1 MRRLEVCVS
10 KQGDLAVKEFSMFE
24 QALRVAGGQAVTDLG
39 AVAGLSRQT
48 FDELTMFRFRTQP
61 PCFEYLSLLIE
72 TAILLR
78 THRGGRI
85 YAGFERL
92 SRMEPIIAR
101 YLRIADVSERLYVFG
116 EMDWQ
121 PPRHPN
127 MRAIKLQP
135 DARLA
140 REWFVIADTPSLQVA
155 LVAVDEASFNAPV
168 LDAHNFDT
176 FKSSDPNIVTQ
187 LAAAAESLID
197 TTLKG

>member
-1 MRRLEVCVS
+1 
-10 KQGDLAVKEFSMFE
+10 MFDK
-24 QALRVAGGQAVTDLG
+24 ALRAASEQAVTDLG

-48 FDELTMFRFRTQP
+48 FDELTTFRFRTQP
-61 PCFEYLSLLIE
+61 PCLEYLSLLIE

-85 YAGFERL
+85 YVGFERL

-116 EMDWQ
+116 EMDWR

-127 MRAIKLQP
+127 MRAIKLDP

-155 LVAVDEASFNAPV
+155 LVAVDEDGFNAPA
-168 LDAHNFDT
+168 LDARNFSAC
-176 FKSSDPNIVTQ
+176 KSSDPAIVTQ

-197 TTLKG
+197 ATL

>member
-1 MRRLEVCVS
+1 
-10 KQGDLAVKEFSMFE
+10 MFDE
-24 QALRVAGGQAVTDLG
+24 ALRATCGQTVSDLG

-48 FDELTMFRFRTQP
+48 FDELTTFRFRTQP
-61 PCFEYLSLLIE
+61 PCLEYLSLLIE
-72 TAILLR
+72 TAILLH

-85 YAGFERL
+85 YVGFERL

-116 EMDWQ
+116 ELDWQ

-127 MRAIKLQP
+127 MRALKLEP

-155 LVAVDEASFNAPV
+155 LVAVDEDGFNAPV
-168 LDAHNFDT
+168 LDAHNFDAC
-176 FKSSDPNIVTQ
+176 KSSDPNIVTQ

-197 TTLKG
+197 ATLKG